1 MIEIDGVP
9 ILASVEDI
17 LYRVRRETGAF
28 NKIETR
34 NSQYI
39 MVSCPY
45 HNNTK
50 QPDMGIT
57 KYSIKKQDR
66 VIPAGYGYC
75 FGCHHKASLAEIVS
89 NVFGYNDFGVFGKKW
104 ILEHF
109 GTFDVENRDGIIHVP
124 NRNITKNEYKYVSDE
139 ELDKYRYWHP
149 YMGKR
154 YVDMNLANIY
164 DVGFDL
170 KTKEITFPVRD
181 IDGRCLFVARR
192 SITGKRY
199 SYPSNVDKP
208 IYGLYELHRLFKAVN
223 KVYICES
230 MFNCMTLTN
239 QGVPAVAL
247 LGTGSEHQY
256 KLLRDLPFRKYVIAT
271 DNDEAG
277 NKGAIKL
284 YNALKDYKLLSRLIL
299 KDKTKDINDYGYCK
313 SITEYAKEVYF

>member
-1 MIEIDGVP
+1 MPYDFSIHFF
-9 ILASVEDI
+9 L
-17 LYRVRRETGAF
+17 L
-28 NKIETR
+28 
-34 NSQYI
+34 
-39 MVSCPY
+39 SCD
-45 HNNTK
+45 K
-50 QPDMGIT
+50 LKRWDL
-57 KYSIKKQDR
+57 KK
-66 VIPAGYGYC
+66 
-75 FGCHHKASLAEIVS
+75 HS
-89 NVFGYNDFGVFGKKW
+89 
-104 ILEHF
+104 
-109 GTFDVENRDGIIHVP
+109 
-124 NRNITKNEYKYVSDE
+124 
-139 ELDKYRYWHP
+139 
-149 YMGKR
+149 
-154 YVDMNLANIY
+154 
-164 DVGFDL
+164 

-208 IYGLYELHRLFKAVN
+208 IYGLYELHRLFKDVN

-256 KLLRDLPFRKYVIAT
+256 KLLQDLPFRKYVIAT

-313 SITEYAKEVYF
+313 SINGYAKEVSF